1 MRSASESSTPR
12 SPRRGSACYSSTV
25 KLIAVLIAIAACSTS
40 SAPEPHKKPH
50 EPRVARD
57 AGQPGVTQLPGY
69 DPTAGHLD
77 DDTGPR
83 PQPSTLQPPH
93 AGHAI
98 DVMLRSSP
106 PGATVSVDGVVVGT
120 TPAYWYGA
128 ADGREHEF
136 TFVLPGH
143 AVARYRFVPVSNGF
157 IHARLVPVS
166 DKSDS
171 DGEVDEGESPAVPGA
186 GSVLVNPPPAPQA
199 GKADATAITPD
210 ASAGSAPATGFGPQP

>member
-1 MRSASESSTPR
+1 MNRLA
-12 SPRRGSACYSSTV
+12 
-25 KLIAVLIAIAACSTS
+25 AVIAIAACSTS
-40 SAPEPHKKPH
+40 SAPEPHKQH
-50 EPRVARD
+50 EARAARD
-57 AGQPGVTQLPGY
+57 AGSAGITQLPGY
-69 DPTAGHLD
+69 DPAAGHLD
-77 DDTGPR
+77 DDTTGPR
-83 PQPSTLQPPH
+83 SLQPSTLQPPH
-93 AGHAI
+93 PGHPI

-157 IHARLVPVS
+157 IHARLVPVT

-186 GSVLVNPPPAPQA
+186 GSVLVNPPPAPVA
-199 GKADATAITPD
+199 GKPDATEPPTAAPD
-210 ASAGSAPATGFGPQP
+210 APTGSAPPTGFGPQP

>member
-1 MRSASESSTPR
+1 
-12 SPRRGSACYSSTV
+12 V
-25 KLIAVLIAIAACSTS
+25 KSFAVLVAIAACSTS
-40 SAPEPHKKPH
+40 SAPEPHKKSTAH
-50 EPRVARD
+50 AARD
-57 AGQPGVTQLPGY
+57 AGPPGVTQLPGY

-83 PQPSTLQPPH
+83 QQPSTLQPPH

-98 DVMLRSSP
+98 DVMLRSAP

-166 DKSDS
+166 DKSES

-186 GSVLVNPPPAPQA
+186 GSVLVNPPPAPVV
-199 GKADATAITPD
+199 GKPD
-210 ASAGSAPATGFGPQP
+210 AIAPVAPDAAAGSAPTGFGPQP